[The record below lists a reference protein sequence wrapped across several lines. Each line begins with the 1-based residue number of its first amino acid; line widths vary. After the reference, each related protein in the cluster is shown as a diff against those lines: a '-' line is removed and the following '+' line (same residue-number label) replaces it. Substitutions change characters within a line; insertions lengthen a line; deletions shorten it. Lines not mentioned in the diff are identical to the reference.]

1 MIAEMFDMVGFHLPP
16 KLPRVQQKNLQKMY
30 NLSGP
35 ICPDSR
41 LYTREKDDH
50 QLAKEK
56 MFTEEDISRVQYLD
70 QLPIVE
76 NLTGRLVQ
84 ILNNGSQNKSLPK
97 FRIAFI

>member
-16 KLPRVQQKNLQKMY
+16 KLPRVQQKYLQKMY

-35 ICPDSR
+35 ICYDKQ
-41 LYTREKDDH
+41 LYTREKDKH

-56 MFTEEDISRVQYLD
+56 MFIEEDVTREQYLA

-84 ILNNGSQNKSLPK
+84 I
-97 FRIAFI
+97 